1 MWQIR
6 NHSSL
11 NGVVRIIVS
20 DSGKFIGVF
29 NLLKIKLDT
38 FYKHCCIQRDQTVL
52 KKWTEIF
59 R

>member
-20 DSGKFIGVF
+20 DSGKFIDAF

-52 KKWTEIF
+52 RK
-59 R
+59 